1 VKRREYTVDL
11 TVNDIKITK
20 VIVDPHYEEK
30 HSASIDDELI
40 LNLVKFLDGNLF
52 EADAVK
58 EPYSYYVTEEIS
70 LDERRYKLVWLL
82 EDDQI
87 YIGVINAYRS

>member
-1 VKRREYTVDL
+1 MKRREYTVDL